1 MWFVVDK
8 VELIITIIF
17 LEIFFGWFFYGSFI
31 KIYRNQNISQKI
43 GWIVID
49 QDYKNSNSSSLG
61 IHLRSLPLESYI
73 TNEQT
78 KLDIPDKFKFSYSNE
93 FEMKN
98 LKKLLS
104 VYKENVIDE
113 YFRGFLS
120 NSKKLCSLPS
130 SMYFIVSL
138 FGYLGEQL
146 STDKSTIKFEVYDY
160 KDNDDSY
167 SFYTLTEFGRVC
179 YKLYLIT
186 VVYIKNNPSTDF
198 VHVDTQLKD
207 CITEYLE
214 KNEVAF
220 IHHGL

>member
-1 MWFVVDK
+1 M
-8 VELIITIIF
+8 
-17 LEIFFGWFFYGSFI
+17 
-31 KIYRNQNISQKI
+31 
-43 GWIVID
+43 D
-49 QDYKNSNSSSLG
+49 QDYKNDNPSSLG
-61 IHLRSLPLESYI
+61 IYLRGLPLESYI
-73 TNEQT
+73 TNEQA
-78 KLDIPDKFKFSYSNE
+78 KLDIPDKFKINYSNE
-93 FEMKN
+93 SEMKN

-104 VYKENVIDE
+104 LYKENVIDK

-138 FGYLGEQL
+138 FDYLGKQL

-160 KDNDDSY
+160 KNNDGSY

-186 VVYIKNNPSTDF
+186 AIYIKNNPSTDF

-220 IHHGL
+220 LNIS